1 MPVSTS
7 PDASGYLIDTNVL
20 SLLAR
25 AGQLDLLQ
33 YITIP
38 LYITPTIKQEIETG
52 VQREVYHL
60 NHVLALINNGDVQML
75 APTGT
80 NSQIVKRLPNK
91 LGQGEAEAIAICRRL
106 GLIFITH
113 DRKAIN
119 YCERTGVNCIPLTDL
134 VAEFESAG
142 ALTEAEVA
150 AIFT

>member
-52 VQREVYHL
+52 VQREVSPEPCP
-60 NHVLALINNGDVQML
+60 GFDQ
-75 APTGT
+75 
-80 NSQIVKRLPNK
+80 QW
-91 LGQGEAEAIAICRRL
+91 
-106 GLIFITH
+106 
-113 DRKAIN
+113 
-119 YCERTGVNCIPLTDL
+119 
-134 VAEFESAG
+134 
-142 ALTEAEVA
+142 
-150 AIFT
+150 